1 MLSAS
6 PDAQEATSLE
16 HSSLIDIE
24 PSKPGLEL
32 YEGENRIPEEDVV
45 LSGHISS
52 SGAGPSGS
60 GSVGFDTLDEPVRE
74 TLLKDLNAV
83 ALKFR
88 YVLYPRGEETKKNLL
103 RDWDLWGPLI
113 LCTLMAS
120 LLRTHHHGTEFARV
134 FLLVWSGSF
143 LVTMNTKLLKGKIS
157 LWQSLCV
164 LGYCLFPL
172 SSALLISKSLSWILS
187 ANFLVYARIP
197 LVIAGFAWSF
207 YASSIF
213 LGDSAPPK
221 RKTLALYPIFLFYLV
236 ISWMVISDSSS

>member
-1 MLSAS
+1 MLS
-6 PDAQEATSLE
+6 PEVTSKTE
-16 HSSLIDIE
+16 SLIDIE
-24 PSKPGLEL
+24 PSPSSEGPSLEL
-32 YEGENRIPEEDVV
+32 YQGDNVIPEEDVV
-45 LSGHISS
+45 LSGRISTS
-52 SGAGPSGS
+52 ETAYDAL
-60 GSVGFDTLDEPVRE
+60 GFDTLDEPVRE
-74 TLLKDLNAV
+74 TLRKDIHAV

-88 YVLYPRGEETKKNLL
+88 YVLYPRGQETKKNLL

-134 FLLVWSGSF
+134 FLLVWTGSF

-172 SSALLISKSLSWILS
+172 SSALLISKSTSLILS
-187 ANFLVYARIP
+187 LNVQFYLRIP
-197 LVIAGFAWSF
+197 LVAAGFAWSF

-213 LGDSAPPK
+213 LGDSAPSK
-221 RKTLALYPIFLFYLV
+221 RKGLALYPIFLFYLI
-236 ISWMVISDSSS
+236 ISWMVMSDSSS

>member
-1 MLSAS
+1 MTS
-6 PDAQEATSLE
+6 PIPDSREKTDSLIQIEPEMDSSTPASLE
-16 HSSLIDIE
+16 IYQDE
-24 PSKPGLEL
+24 T
-32 YEGENRIPEEDVV
+32 RREEDVV
-45 LSGHISS
+45 LSGKITTSQS
-52 SGAGPSGS
+52 YEGMR
-60 GSVGFDTLDEPVRE
+60 FDTLDEPVRV
-74 TLLKDLNAV
+74 TLMKDINAV

-143 LVTMNTKLLKGKIS
+143 LVTFNTKLLKGKIS

-164 LGYCLFPL
+164 LGYCLLPL
-172 SSALLISKSLSWILS
+172 SSALLISKSISLIISIGIRLY
-187 ANFLVYARIP
+187 FRIP
-197 LVIAGFAWSF
+197 LVAFGFVWSF

-213 LGDSAPPK
+213 LGDSAPAK
-221 RKTLALYPIFLFYLV
+221 RKGLALYPIFLFYLI